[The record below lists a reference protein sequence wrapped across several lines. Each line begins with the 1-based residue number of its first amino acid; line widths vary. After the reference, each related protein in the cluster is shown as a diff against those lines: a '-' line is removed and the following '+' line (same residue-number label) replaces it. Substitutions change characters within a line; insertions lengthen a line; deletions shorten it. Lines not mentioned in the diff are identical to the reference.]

1 MKTNYRALNGRLNGR
16 LTARSQRPFSYEVAK
31 TQEGSNHWSSTE
43 NSRSGAR
50 VVYFGNG
57 YAGNGT
63 KYYGFVIRAVTAFT
77 FTA

>member
-16 LTARSQRPFSYEVAK
+16 LTARSARPFSYEVAK

-43 NSRSGAR
+43 NGRNIAR
-50 VVYFGNG
+50 GVYFNNG
-57 YAGNGT
+57 RAYYNT
-63 KYYGFVIRAVTAFT
+63 KSNSYVVRAVTAFT